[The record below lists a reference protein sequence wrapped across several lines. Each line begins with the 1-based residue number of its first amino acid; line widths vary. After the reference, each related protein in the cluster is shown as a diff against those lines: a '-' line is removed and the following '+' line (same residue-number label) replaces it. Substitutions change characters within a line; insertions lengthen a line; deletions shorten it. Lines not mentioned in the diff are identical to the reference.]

1 MFYLALSCYDTSILA
16 RLFENMK
23 KSSDIDPSDIDLFRG
38 EFDDVAPLKQDKIP
52 PQAFSSKQ
60 KSPLATKNRQAAAQ
74 MKQAAASFHF
84 SDGYEAHF
92 DANSPTKYVKPGSD
106 SHEVKRLRRGDYPPD
121 LILDLHGFKKEEA
134 KLEIVALIEAAQK
147 QHVHCVCIVHGIGS
161 YALKKS
167 IPSWLVQH
175 PAIQGFHQ
183 APLEWG
189 GQGALLVL
197 IELPEK

>member
-1 MFYLALSCYDTSILA
+1 
-16 RLFENMK
+16 MK
-23 KSSDIDPSDIDLFRG
+23 KSSELDPNDIDLFRG
-38 EFDDVAPLKQDKIP
+38 EFDDIAPIKQDKIP
-52 PQAFSSKQ
+52 PQAFSSKE
-60 KSPLATKNRQAAAQ
+60 KSSLAVKNRQAAAQ

-92 DANSPTKYVKPGSD
+92 DGQGPTKYVKPGVD

-134 KLEIVALIEAAQK
+134 KLEIIALIEAAQK
-147 QHVHCVCIVHGIGS
+147 QHAHCVCIVHGLGS
-161 YALKKS
+161 HVLKKS

-175 PAIQGFHQ
+175 PAIEGFHQ

-197 IELPEK
+197 IESQSRKL